1 MKKKRTFIL
10 HIIAV
15 YIFTI
20 VSFATAASAPTDA
33 LKASI
38 DSILE
43 ILRNKNLAQTDK
55 KAERRSQIRAI
66 IRNRFDF
73 REMARRSL
81 AANWKKRSSEE
92 QKEFVEIFSD
102 LLQSSYIGKIE
113 GYTDEKIT
121 YDKEV
126 LKKKGRYGVVSTT
139 IVAKDVNIPIDYK
152 LILKNDKWWVYDV
165 VVEGVSFIS
174 TYRSQ
179 YNRVIKRESYAVLIE
194 KMKSKLNEIN
204 SL

>member
-55 KAERRSQIRAI
+55 KAERRSQIRAV

-92 QKEFVEIFSD
+92 QNEFVEIFSD

-179 YNRVIKRESYAVLIE
+179 YNRVIKRESYAALIE

-204 SL
+204 AL

>member
-15 YIFTI
+15 YIFTS

-55 KAERRSQIRAI
+55 KAERRSQIRAV

-179 YNRVIKRESYAVLIE
+179 YNRVIKRESYAALIE

>member
-1 MKKKRTFIL
+1 MKTKKTFIL
-10 HIIAV
+10 HIIFIYA
-15 YIFTI
+15 ITI
-20 VSFATAASAPTDA
+20 ASFAGAASAPTEE

-38 DSILE
+38 DFILE
-43 ILRNKNLAQTDK
+43 ILRDKNLAQPDK
-55 KAERRSQIRAI
+55 KMERRSRISVLIRD
-66 IRNRFDF
+66 RFDF
-73 REMARRSL
+73 QEMAKRSL
-81 AANWKKRSSEE
+81 AANWKTRSSEE

-126 LKKKGRYGVVSTT
+126 LKKEGKYGVVSTT
-139 IVAKDVNIPIDYK
+139 IITKDVNIPIDYK

-179 YNRVIKRESYAVLIE
+179 YDKVIKKESYAKLIE
-194 KMKSKLNEIN
+194 KMKTKLDEIN
-204 SL
+204 AL

>member
-20 VSFATAASAPTDA
+20 VSFAGAASAPTDE

-38 DSILE
+38 DSMLE

-55 KAERRSQIRAI
+55 KEERRSQIRAV
-66 IRNRFDF
+66 IRDRFDF

-81 AANWKKRSSEE
+81 AANWNKRSSEE

-126 LKKKGRYGVVSTT
+126 LKKEGRYGIVSTT
-139 IVAKDVNIPIDYK
+139 IIAKDVNIPIDYK

-179 YNRVIKRESYAVLIE
+179 YNRVIKRESYAALIE

>member
-179 YNRVIKRESYAVLIE
+179 YNRVIKRESYAALIE

>member
-1 MKKKRTFIL
+1 MKKKTIFIL
-10 HIIAV
+10 HIIV
-15 YIFTI
+15 LYVVSV
-20 VSFATAASAPTDA
+20 VSFAGAAPAPTA
-33 LKASI
+33 ELRSSI
-38 DSILE
+38 DSILN
-43 ILRNKNLAQTDK
+43 ILRDKNLTGPDK
-55 KAERRSQIRAI
+55 KAKRRSEIRAV

-73 REMARRSL
+73 REMAKRSL
-81 AANWKKRSSEE
+81 AANWRKRSSEE
-92 QKEFVEIFSD
+92 KKEFVEIFSD

-126 LKKKGRYGVVSTT
+126 LRKDGKYGMVSTT

-152 LILKNDKWWVYDV
+152 LILKKNKWWVYDV

-179 YNRVIKRESYAVLIE
+179 YNKVIKRESYAALIE

-204 SL
+204 AL

>member
-1 MKKKRTFIL
+1 MKRIFIL
-10 HIIAV
+10 HIIFIYVITVASIAGAV
-15 YIFTI
+15 
-20 VSFATAASAPTDA
+20 SAPTDE

-38 DSILE
+38 DSMLE
-43 ILRNKNLAQTDK
+43 VLRDKNLAQPDK
-55 KAERRSQIRAI
+55 KKERRSRISDLIRE
-66 IRNRFDF
+66 RFDF
-73 REMARRSL
+73 KEMARRSL
-81 AANWKKRSSEE
+81 AKNWKERSLEE
-92 QKEFVEIFSD
+92 KKEFVEIFSD

-126 LKKKGRYGVVSTT
+126 VKKKGKYAVVSTT

-152 LILKNDKWWVYDV
+152 VILKKDKWWVYDV

-179 YNRVIKRESYAVLIE
+179 YNKVIKKESYAKLLE
-194 KMKSKLNEIN
+194 KMKSKLDEIN
-204 SL
+204 AL